1 MTFLLLNQ
9 TFHPDRMATAYY
21 LTDAAQALVAQGHS
35 VTVVTSARGY
45 DDPTAE
51 FETRETLSGI
61 DIHRI
66 RPLAFGKSSRWR
78 RALDFAS
85 YLLLCALKLARMPR
99 FDVVIALTSPPLI
112 SVLGAVVS
120 RLRGSRFVFWVM
132 DLNPD
137 EAIAAGWLK
146 PESFTARLLAWLLFF
161 SFRSADQIVAL
172 DRFMADIIAGK
183 GIDRRRIAVL
193 PPWSH
198 DVIRF
203 DCCGRD
209 AFRKARGWGGKF
221 VVMYAGNHS
230 PCNPLD
236 TVIEAAESMRGDAQ
250 IEFCFVGGG
259 SVFPAIQRD
268 VALRLPNVV
277 CLPHIPREELSAPL
291 SAADLHVV
299 TLGDAF
305 RGLIHPS
312 KLYNVL
318 KVGGPVLYV
327 GPEPSHVTDVARATG
342 LATWRCAHGDVA
354 GVVEAI
360 RAARATTSG
369 HSRTGA
375 ADRGMPFAADRLLP
389 QFVKLV
395 AESGGS
401 SAPIL
406 EQA

>member
-9 TFHPDRMATAYY
+9 TFHPDRVATAQY
-21 LTDAAQALVAQGHS
+21 LTDVAQALVAQGHS

-45 DDPTAE
+45 DDLSRK
-51 FETRETLSGI
+51 FELRETWSGI

-78 RALDFAS
+78 RALDFMS
-85 YLLLCALKLARMPR
+85 YLVLCALKLARFPR

-112 SVLGAVVS
+112 SVVGAVVA
-120 RLRGSRFVFWVM
+120 RWRDSRFIFWVM

-146 PESFTARLLAWLLFF
+146 PDSATARLLSRLLLF
-161 SFRSADQIVAL
+161 SFRNADQIVAL

-193 PPWSH
+193 PPWCQ
-198 DVIRF
+198 DGIQFERG
-203 DCCGRD
+203 GRD
-209 AFRKARGWGGKF
+209 AFRKAHRWDGKF

-236 TVIEAAESMRGDAQ
+236 TMVEAAKSLRGDAA
-250 IEFCFVGGG
+250 IVFCFIGGG
-259 SVFPAIQRD
+259 SVFRAIQRD
-268 VALRLPNVV
+268 VAPRLPHVV
-277 CLPHIPREELSAPL
+277 CLPYVPGEELSASL

-318 KVGGPVLYV
+318 KVGAPILYV

-342 LATWRCAHGDVA
+342 LTTWRCAHGDVA

-360 RAARATTSG
+360 RTARATTSD
-369 HSRTGA
+369 HSRES
-375 ADRGMPFAADRLLP
+375 ADDRAMPFAAECLLP
-389 QFVKLV
+389 RFVELV
-395 AESGGS
+395 SESATS
-401 SAPIL
+401 PAPIL

>member
-9 TFHPDRMATAYY
+9 TFHPDRVATAQY

-45 DDPTAE
+45 DDPSAE
-51 FETRETLSGI
+51 FEARETWSGI

-78 RALDFAS
+78 RALDFTS
-85 YLLLCALKLARMPR
+85 YLVLCVLKLARMPR

-146 PESFTARLLAWLLFF
+146 PESVTARLLAWLLSF
-161 SFRSADQIVAL
+161 SFRRADQIVAL

-193 PPWSH
+193 PPWCH
-198 DVIRF
+198 DAIRF
-203 DCCGRD
+203 DRRGRD
-209 AFRKARGWGGKF
+209 AFRKARGWDGKF

-236 TVIEAAESMRGDAQ
+236 TVIEAAKSLRGDAE
-250 IEFCFVGGG
+250 IEFCFIGGG
-259 SVFPAIQRD
+259 SVFRAIQRD
-268 VALRLPNVV
+268 VAPRLPNVV
-277 CLPHIPREELSAPL
+277 CLPYVPREELSAAL

-318 KVGGPVLYV
+318 KVGAPVLYV

-375 ADRGMPFAADRLLP
+375 GDRAMPFAADCLLP
-389 QFVKLV
+389 RFVELV
-395 AESGGS
+395 AESGAS